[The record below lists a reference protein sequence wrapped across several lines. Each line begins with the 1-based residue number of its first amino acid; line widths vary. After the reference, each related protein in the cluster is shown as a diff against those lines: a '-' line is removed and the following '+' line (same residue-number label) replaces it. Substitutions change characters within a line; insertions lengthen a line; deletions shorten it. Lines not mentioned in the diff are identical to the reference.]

1 MAGEP
6 RKRGRNV
13 ITGRMKN
20 ENFTREHPGINR
32 DDEKASVMQ
41 LQREIKALKEENAKL
56 QKDFDKVKSIYDQL
70 VSEGPVE
77 QYGERRVNLLKSQV
91 IQLER
96 QVLMQAEALSSRSG
110 VLFEV
115 ENNLQTIADNFR
127 ELLSNET
134 KGPCVQVQRS
144 QITTMIETAE
154 SARLRLYKNL
164 EINNQEKLEQPLIF
178 TGLYSKTKPHRYDNK
193 PVDIMDVCSGKIEHL
208 NLKHIA
214 KLESKL
220 FTLNQQLKT
229 LHQSLKTSWSPDCH
243 ALQQLTH
250 QHLPSAVNQRLS
262 SLLNKAERQLV
273 ECCQD
278 LVSLSILVPAAP
290 WPLLSKSVIPEIKID
305 DVMTVLPTFPRNKQQ
320 QAKSV
325 IDAVI
330 KASNYSRRVSKM
342 EAKACVEELRFHQA
356 LYDVQFKYMDSL
368 YAAVREAYMMF
379 EDSIQKTLCDP
390 MKDVMSSFEKL
401 KQTTSEEALRE
412 FLTAFK
418 LHKSQLET
426 AVEGLT
432 QTRGQGAEAISDHG
446 DQFLDAVKAVAEKT
460 AKERDWLAEELEEV
474 KRMRDQHLTEGMEV
488 LRVAKPKDEP
498 AGNGS
503 EAMDDREKKS

>member
-20 ENFTREHPGINR
+20 EENFTREHPGINH
-32 DDEKASVMQ
+32 DNGKASVIQ

-56 QKDFDKVKSIYDQL
+56 QKDSVKSIYDQL

-134 KGPCVQVQRS
+134 KGPSVQVQRS
-144 QITTMIETAE
+144 QLTTMIETVE

-178 TGLYSKTKPHRYDNK
+178 TGLYAKTKPHRYDNK

-229 LHQSLKTSWSPDCH
+229 LHQTLKTCWSPDCH
-243 ALQQLTH
+243 ALQQLTN

-262 SLLNKAERQLV
+262 SLLKHAERQLV

-305 DVMTVLPTFPRNKQQ
+305 DVMTALPTFPRNKQQ
-320 QAKSV
+320 QVKSV

-390 MKDVMSSFEKL
+390 MKEVMSSFERL
-401 KQTTSEEALRE
+401 KQTASEEALRE
-412 FLTAFK
+412 FLTSFK

-432 QTRGQGAEAISDHG
+432 QTRGQGAEAISEHG

-460 AKERDWLAEELEEV
+460 AKERDRLAEELEEV
-474 KRMRDQHLTEGMEV
+474 KRMRDQHLMEGMEV
-488 LRVAKPKDEP
+488 LRVAKPEEES

-503 EAMDDREKKS
+503 EAMDNREKKS

>member
-20 ENFTREHPGINR
+20 EENFTREHPGINR

-56 QKDFDKVKSIYDQL
+56 QKDFDNVKSIYDQL

-193 PVDIMDVCSGKIEHL
+193 PVNIMDVCSGKIEHL
-208 NLKHIA
+208 NLKHI
-214 KLESKL
+214 
-220 FTLNQQLKT
+220 
-229 LHQSLKTSWSPDCH
+229 
-243 ALQQLTH
+243 
-250 QHLPSAVNQRLS
+250 
-262 SLLNKAERQLV
+262 
-273 ECCQD
+273 
-278 LVSLSILVPAAP
+278 
-290 WPLLSKSVIPEIKID
+290 PLLSKSIIPEIKID

-320 QAKSV
+320 QVKSV

-401 KQTTSEEALRE
+401 KQTASEEALRE

-432 QTRGQGAEAISDHG
+432 QTRGQGAEAISEHG
-446 DQFLDAVKAVAEKT
+446 DQFLYAVKVVAEKT
-460 AKERDWLAEELEEV
+460 AKERDRLAEELEEV

-488 LRVAKPKDEP
+488 LRVAKPEDEP